1 MRKPFI
7 WLIASIVLVILALTF
22 AFSINKVTIAAAA
35 TALGDKGWS
44 ADFSENLAMDS
55 IQQGHVYVTDQN
67 GEKVNPELQFQMGN
81 KKLKVDGL
89 QPGSY
94 ILHVDKKAFNRK
106 GYNVLEKDKIEFTV
120 YETIESVKT
129 EADLTAYFENAKN
142 MQYIFHGGMEA
153 EEESASMDAAKSSS
167 ASGSADHSTTNVQV
181 EGVDES
187 DIVKTDG
194 NYMYTISDNQ
204 QVQIVDVRN
213 PQSMKIA
220 SVLKKDENYYPSQLF
235 LQDNLLI
242 VIGDKMFPFEQKKEL
257 SKKML
262 PINNMTTVRIYN
274 VEDRANPKLMREV
287 GAEGY
292 LNNARKAD
300 NIMYLITNVYPDI
313 WMKGEIEGDVL
324 RPVVFDSTDEKTSK
338 YMDLQDIAI
347 LPGATEPTYT
357 VITAIDLTKPV
368 ESRLETK
375 GFLGS
380 SAQLYMNKDHLYLT
394 APKYDMDFSDR
405 GSKAIIWN
413 PTNMFTQFF
422 KFKLDGASVDYLST
436 TELKG
441 TVLNQF
447 SMDEYN
453 GHFRVVMTEGNMWDE
468 TNPSQNH
475 LYILD
480 GDMKLKGSVEG
491 LAKGERIY
499 SARFM
504 GDKAYMVT
512 FRETDPLFVIDVADP
527 SKPEV
532 LGELKIPGFSNY
544 LHPLG
549 DNHLIGFGY
558 DTVAKK
564 NPSGGDPLII
574 TKGMKISL
582 FDVTDFHNPKEQDT
596 EIIGGQGTY
605 SQIQYD
611 HKALFQHHS
620 RNLFGFPINVYGESE
635 KEFEVNF
642 KGAGALVYEIT
653 AEKGIVLKGDLV
665 KDKAPGQQYEEWE
678 KEVQRIIYSGDNLY
692 TIARNGISS
701 YELDS
706 FQEISTL
713 RLK

>member
-44 ADFSENLAMDS
+44 ADFSEKLAMDS
-55 IQQGHVYVTDQN
+55 IEEGRVYVTDQN
-67 GEKVNPELQFQMGN
+67 GEKMNPELQFQMGN

-94 ILHVDKKAFNRK
+94 VLHVDKKAFDGNF
-106 GYNVLEKDKIEFTV
+106 YNVLEKDKIEFTV

-129 EADLTAYFENAKN
+129 NSDLTAYFENAKN

-153 EEESASMDAAKSSS
+153 EEESASMDAAKSYS
-167 ASGSADHSTTNVQV
+167 ASGSADHSSTNVQV

-194 NYMYTISDNQ
+194 NYIYTITDNQ

-213 PQSMKIA
+213 PQAMKIA
-220 SVLKKDENYYPSQLF
+220 SVLKKEENYYPSQLF
-235 LQDNLLI
+235 LQDDLLM

-300 NIMYLITNVYPDI
+300 NVMYLITNVYPDI
-313 WMKGEIEGDVL
+313 WMMDEIEGDVL
-324 RPVVFDSTDEKTSK
+324 LPVVFDSTDEKPSK
-338 YMDLQDIAI
+338 HMDLQDISI

-368 ESRLETK
+368 ESSFETK

-394 APKYDMDFSDR
+394 TQKYDMDFSDR
-405 GSKAIIWN
+405 GSKAVIWN
-413 PTNMFTQFF
+413 PTNMYTEFF
-422 KFKLDGASVDYLST
+422 KFKLDGTSVDYMST
-436 TELKG
+436 VELKG
-441 TVLNQF
+441 TILNQF
-447 SMDEYN
+447 SMDEYEN
-453 GHFRVVMTEGNMWDE
+453 HFRVVMTEGHVWNE
-468 TNPSQNH
+468 QEPSQNH

-480 GDMKLKGSVEG
+480 ENMKLKGSVEG

-582 FDVTDFHNPKEQDT
+582 FDVTDFYNPKEQDT

-635 KEFEVNF
+635 KEFEFNF

-701 YELDS
+701 YKLDS